1 MDVKI
6 FCDDIKF
13 KYRVSAIFIYNN
25 KLLVNKYDDDSY
37 CLPGGYVEIGETSE
51 EAIKRELMEEINL
64 DFNIDSFVGIT
75 ENFFVN
81 IRGEKTHGLDFYYKV
96 SLKDSN
102 DISKIDYER
111 VENDKEGIVCH
122 HLKWIDIKELNKT
135 KLLPLVIRDDITSN
149 VKNFHHIIK

>member
-6 FCDDIKF
+6 FYDDIKF
-13 KYRVSAIFIYNN
+13 KYRVSAIFIYDN

-64 DFNIDSFVGIT
+64 NFNIDSFAGIT

-96 SLKDSN
+96 SLKDPN

-111 VENDKEGIVCH
+111 VENDKEGIVYH
-122 HLKWIDIKELNKT
+122 HLKWIDIKELNKI